1 MRRAMPR
8 RRLGRDDLDFET
20 CCFVCDPANE
30 RGLGVAFFLDEE
42 AGRVTAAWTPEAA
55 HEGAPGI
62 VHGGAVGAV
71 LDDAMAW
78 AVTMLTGALGLT
90 RRAELEFAHAV
101 RAGEGHAVAA
111 WIEDRSEGRAT
122 AAAELRDAS
131 DRLCAA
137 SRGEF
142 VLIPREQARERFAR
156 ARGDG

>member
-1 MRRAMPR
+1 MPS
-8 RRLGRDDLDFET
+8 RRLGRADLDFET

-30 RGLGVAFFLDEE
+30 RGLGVAFYLDEG

-78 AVTMLTGALGLT
+78 AVNALTDAVGLT
-90 RRAELEFAHAV
+90 RRAEVEFERAV
-101 RAGEGHAVAA
+101 RAGERHAVAA
-111 WIEDRSEGRAT
+111 RVEERAEGRAV
-122 AAAELRDAS
+122 AVAELRDAS
-131 DRLCAA
+131 GRRCAA

-142 VLIPREQARERFAR
+142 ALIPREEALARFAR
-156 ARGDG
+156 ARGGAR